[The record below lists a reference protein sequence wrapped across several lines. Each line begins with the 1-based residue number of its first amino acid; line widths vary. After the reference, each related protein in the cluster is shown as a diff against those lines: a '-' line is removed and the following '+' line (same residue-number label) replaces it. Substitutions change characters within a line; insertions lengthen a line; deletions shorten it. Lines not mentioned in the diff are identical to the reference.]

1 MTTIQIT
8 DTFPPLLQ
16 IFCSLDAQD
25 MPPSLDLPLCP
36 SPGLYGFPG
45 NQSILGLPLRVL
57 RGTLDPSKSL
67 QPIFPLL
74 SGSHR
79 SRPTPPAS
87 DHCDSPRTSSVQS
100 HIEKSPPFHIRI
112 NPEQVLPLGEKPQAG
127 SLPVSKIAL
136 FSGTSLF
143 W

>member
-1 MTTIQIT
+1 MTTLRIT
-8 DTFPPLLQ
+8 DTFPPPLQ
-16 IFCSLDAQD
+16 IFYSLGVQD
-25 MPPSLDLPLCP
+25 MPPSLDLSLCP

-57 RGTLDPSKSL
+57 RGTLAPSKPL
-67 QPIFPLL
+67 QPIFPFLD
-74 SGSHR
+74 GSHC
-79 SRPTPPAS
+79 SQPTPPAS

-112 NPEQVLPLGEKPQAG
+112 NPKQVLPLGEKPQAG
-127 SLPVSKIAL
+127 SPPISKIAL